1 MKHPLQDT
9 IKYSWSLIAI
19 AVLLVIP
26 ELSASEEISKQDIV
40 SQGNK
45 RAYYLFVPKG
55 VEGPTPL
62 LITLHGSGSDGLS
75 LVQRWRDLASREGF
89 IVAGPD
95 SYDSQAWT
103 VPEDGPDFLRDLI
116 EELKAR
122 YPVNSRRVYLFGHS
136 GGAVFALN
144 MSMLESEYFA
154 ATAIHAGAWRRR
166 AEFSLIDYAKRKIPL
181 AIVVGD
187 QDQFFRPS
195 AVRSTSERLKAKG
208 FEVEVTVLQGHDHR
222 YDDLAPQ
229 INEELWGYLKKYEL
243 SKEAEYDEYQFER

>member
-1 MKHPLQDT
+1 MKH
-9 IKYSWSLIAI
+9 SWSLILI
-19 AVLLVIP
+19 AFMLVI
-26 ELSASEEISKQDIV
+26 SALTAAEEISKQDIV
-40 SQGNK
+40 SRSGK
-45 RAYYLFVPKG
+45 RSYYLFVPDH
-55 VEGPTPL
+55 VEGPAPL

-75 LVQRWRDLASREGF
+75 LVERWKDLASREGF

-95 SYDSQAWT
+95 SDDAQAWT
-103 VPEDGPDFLRDLI
+103 VPEDGPGFLRDLV
-116 EELKAR
+116 EELKAK
-122 YPVNSRRVYLFGHS
+122 YPINSRRVYLFGHS

-187 QDQFFRPS
+187 QDQFFRLP

-222 YDDLAPQ
+222 YEDLAPA
-229 INEELWGYLKKYEL
+229 INEQLWSYLKRYEL
-243 SKEAEYDEYQFER
+243 SKEAEYDEYQFQR